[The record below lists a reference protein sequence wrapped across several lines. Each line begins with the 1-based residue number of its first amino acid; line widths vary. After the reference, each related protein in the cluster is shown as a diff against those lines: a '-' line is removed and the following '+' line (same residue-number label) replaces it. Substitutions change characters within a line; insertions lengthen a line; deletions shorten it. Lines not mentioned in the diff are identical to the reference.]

1 MIRLTEKPEKIVF
14 YTDTDEIEFYVI
26 EQTRINDVNYILVA
40 DSMDDEAEALI
51 LKETVN
57 EEDVEDVI
65 YSEIEDDGE
74 LESISRVFSEILDD
88 IDIEM

>member
-1 MIRLTEKPEKIVF
+1 ME
-14 YTDTDEIEFYVI
+14 
-26 EQTRINDVNYILVA
+26 
-40 DSMDDEAEALI
+40 DEAEAFI

-57 EEDVEDVI
+57 EEDAEDVI

-74 LESISRVFSEILDD
+74 LEAITRVFSEMLDD

>member
-1 MIRLTEKPEKIVF
+1 MSTKPEKITF
-14 YTDTDEIEFYVI
+14 YTDNEEVEFYVI

-57 EEDVEDVI
+57 EENADDVV
-65 YSEIEDDGE
+65 YSEIENDVE
-74 LESISRVFSEILDD
+74 LEAIYKVFSEILDD

>member
-1 MIRLTEKPEKIVF
+1 MATKPEKIVF
-14 YTDTDEIEFYVI
+14 YTDTEEVEFYVV

-57 EEDVEDVI
+57 EEDSEDVV
-65 YSEIEDDGE
+65 YSEIEDDVE
-74 LESISRVFSEILDD
+74 LEAIFKVFSEILDD

>member
-1 MIRLTEKPEKIVF
+1 MTTKPEKIIF
-14 YTDTDEIEFYVI
+14 YTDTEEVEFYVV

-57 EEDVEDVI
+57 EEDSEDVV
-65 YSEIEDDGE
+65 YSEIEDDVE
-74 LESISRVFSEILDD
+74 LEAIFKVFSEILDD

>member
-1 MIRLTEKPEKIVF
+1 MATKPEKIIF
-14 YTDTDEIEFYVI
+14 YTDTEEVEFYVV

-57 EEDVEDVI
+57 EEDSDDVV
-65 YSEIEDDGE
+65 YSEIEDDVE
-74 LESISRVFSEILDD
+74 LEAIFKVFSEILDD

>member
-1 MIRLTEKPEKIVF
+1 MSTKPEKIIF
-14 YTDTDEIEFYVI
+14 YTDTEEVEFYVI
-26 EQTRINDVNYILVA
+26 EQTKINDVNYILVA

-57 EEDVEDVI
+57 EEDAEDIV
-65 YSEIEDDGE
+65 YSEIEDDVE
-74 LESISRVFSEILDD
+74 LEAIFKVFSEILDD